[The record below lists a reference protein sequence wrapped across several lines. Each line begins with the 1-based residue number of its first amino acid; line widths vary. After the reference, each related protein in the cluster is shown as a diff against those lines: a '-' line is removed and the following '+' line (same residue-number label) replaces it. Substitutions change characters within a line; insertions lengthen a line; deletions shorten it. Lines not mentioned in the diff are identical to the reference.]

1 MPRVYKFSCQRQ
13 DENFLQI
20 SPSSAGPGEAAKT
33 PIKLCQPLT
42 FISKLHFSP
51 CHQKYFYRVQKF
63 GLSNVSIDHD
73 FYLALFLLD
82 RNRLLLPQ
90 SVWIYSIS
98 IRLDPL
104 SSNLCLVRSDF
115 LNHLPCLFH
124 CGCPLARSWGPHTAH
139 TQPLILSTSVHL
151 TFKFGILS
159 DNNNW
164 GDGPRFLNNLHW
176 ETLSSHHSIV
186 NTIRDLFQ
194 VPLLLLLLL
203 LMCGWYLFIS
213 RTAQNPAPRYW
224 WWWWW

>member
-20 SPSSAGPGEAAKT
+20 STCSAGPGEAAKT

-98 IRLDPL
+98 ITLDPL
-104 SSNLCLVRSDF
+104 SSNLCLVRLDF

-139 TQPLILSTSVHL
+139 SHWSCPPRSTSH
-151 TFKFGILS
+151 S
-159 DNNNW
+159 
-164 GDGPRFLNNLHW
+164 NLEYW
-176 ETLSSHHSIV
+176 V
-186 NTIRDLFQ
+186 TITIEEM
-194 VPLLLLLLL
+194 VP
-203 LMCGWYLFIS
+203 GF
-213 RTAQNPAPRYW
+213 
-224 WWWWW
+224 